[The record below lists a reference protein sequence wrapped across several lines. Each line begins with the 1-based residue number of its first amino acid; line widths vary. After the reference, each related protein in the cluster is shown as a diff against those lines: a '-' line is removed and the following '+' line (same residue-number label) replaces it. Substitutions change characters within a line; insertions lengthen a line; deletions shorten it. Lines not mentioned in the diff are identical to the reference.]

1 MAVVKYSKRPDRA
14 PTTWGRAYTEIPVTI
29 KTRFLPALLAAVLL
43 ALPLGGAQAQGMP
56 GGSASPGRNANATTL
71 DEPPPEGGWDA
82 LARLLEAAKP
92 GVDTRL
98 QPTPSQITD
107 HIERLITTGRNQEAL
122 AMIEKRL
129 AETRDPAPPGG
140 TDVQLEFQ
148 HARVLDALGREQEAL
163 DIYEDMTSRYPELP
177 EPWNNM
183 AVIYAKRG
191 EIDRAE
197 TALRNALRA
206 DPNYPAA
213 RANLA
218 DVQLAQAKR
227 SYGEAAKLGITGSGN
242 KARAVD
248 NLLKEPTRQ

>member
-1 MAVVKYSKRPDRA
+1 
-14 PTTWGRAYTEIPVTI
+14 VTI
-29 KTRFLPALLAAVLL
+29 QTRLLSAALVAALLSLPMSAAH
-43 ALPLGGAQAQGMP
+43 AQAMP
-56 GGSASPGRNANATTL
+56 GGSGGGPGRSANSTTL

-98 QPTPSQITD
+98 QPTASQITNR
-107 HIERLITTGRNQEAL
+107 IEQLINTGRYQEAL

-129 AETRDPAPPGG
+129 AETANPPPPGG

-148 HARVLDALGREQEAL
+148 HARVLAALGRTDEAL
-163 DIYEDMTSRYPELP
+163 DIYQDMTTRFPELP

-183 AVIYAKRG
+183 AVIYAARG
-191 EIDRAE
+191 EIDRAH
-197 TALRNALRA
+197 TALQNALRA
-206 DPNYPAA
+206 DPNYAAA

-218 DVQLAQAKR
+218 DVQLLQAKR
-227 SYGEAAKLGITGSGN
+227 SYGEAAKLGVSGSGN

-248 NLLKEPTRQ
+248 NLLKEPTPQ

>member
-1 MAVVKYSKRPDRA
+1 
-14 PTTWGRAYTEIPVTI
+14 VTI
-29 KTRFLPALLAAVLL
+29 QTRLLSAALAATLL
-43 ALPLGGAQAQGMP
+43 SLPMSAAHAQAMP
-56 GGSASPGRNANATTL
+56 GGGGGPGRGANSTTL

-98 QPTPSQITD
+98 QPTPSQITNR
-107 HIERLITTGRNQEAL
+107 IEQLINAGRNQDAL

-129 AETRDPAPPGG
+129 AETAHPPPPGG

-148 HARVLDALGREQEAL
+148 HARVLAALGRTDEAL
-163 DIYEDMTSRYPELP
+163 DIYQDMTTRFPELP

-183 AVIYAKRG
+183 AVIYASRG
-191 EIDRAE
+191 EIDRAQ
-197 TALRNALRA
+197 TALENALRA
-206 DPNYPAA
+206 DPNYAAA

-218 DVQLAQAKR
+218 DIQLLQAKR
-227 SYGEAAKLGITGSGN
+227 SYGEAAKLGVSGSGN

-248 NLLKEPTRQ
+248 NLLKEPTHK

>member
-1 MAVVKYSKRPDRA
+1 M
-14 PTTWGRAYTEIPVTI
+14 TI
-29 KTRFLPALLAAVLL
+29 KTRFLPALLAAALL
-43 ALPLGGAQAQGMP
+43 WLSPDSGHAQGMP
-56 GGSASPGRNANATTL
+56 GGGGTPGRNANATTL

-92 GVDTRL
+92 SVDTRL

-107 HIERLITTGRNQEAL
+107 RIEQLITAGRNDEAL
-122 AMIEKRL
+122 KMIEKRL
-129 AETRDPAPPGG
+129 AETANPPPPGG

-148 HARVLDALGREQEAL
+148 HARVLAAMGRDQEAL

-197 TALRNALRA
+197 TAVRNALRA
-206 DPNYPAA
+206 DPNYAAA

-218 DVQLAQAKR
+218 DIQLAQAKR
-227 SYGEAAKLGITGSGN
+227 SYGEAAKLGVTGSGN

-248 NLLKEPTRQ
+248 NLLKGPSKQ

>member
-1 MAVVKYSKRPDRA
+1 M
-14 PTTWGRAYTEIPVTI
+14 TI
-29 KTRFLPALLAAVLL
+29 KTRFLSALLAAAALL
-43 ALPLGGAQAQGMP
+43 SLPMGAAQAQGMP
-56 GGSASPGRNANATTL
+56 GGSAGASRNSSATTL

-82 LARLLEAAKP
+82 LARLLNAAKP
-92 GVDTRL
+92 SVDTRL

-107 HIERLITTGRNQEAL
+107 RIEQLITAGRNDQAL

-129 AETRDPAPPGG
+129 AETSNPPPPGG

-148 HARVLDALGREQEAL
+148 HARVLAALGRDQEAL
-163 DIYEDMTSRYPELP
+163 DIYEDMTSRFPELP

-197 TALRNALRA
+197 TTLRNALRA
-206 DPNYPAA
+206 DPNYAAA

-218 DVQLAQAKR
+218 DVQLLQAKR
-227 SYGEAAKLGITGSGN
+227 SYGEAAKLGVTGSGN

-248 NLLKEPTRQ
+248 NLLKEPTKQ

>member
-1 MAVVKYSKRPDRA
+1 M
-14 PTTWGRAYTEIPVTI
+14 TL
-29 KTRFLPALLAAVLL
+29 KTRFLPAVLAAVLL
-43 ALPLGGAQAQGMP
+43 SLSLDGAHAQGMP
-56 GGSASPGRNANATTL
+56 GGMSGPGRNANATTL

-98 QPTPSQITD
+98 QPTAKQITD
-107 HIERLITTGRNQEAL
+107 RIEQLINAGRNDEAL

-129 AETRDPAPPGG
+129 ADTRNPPPPGG
-140 TDVQLEFQ
+140 TDVQLQFQ
-148 HARVLDALGREQEAL
+148 HARVLAALGRNDEAL
-163 DIYEDMTSRYPELP
+163 DIYQDMTARFPELP

-183 AVIYAKRG
+183 AVIYAANG
-191 EIDRAE
+191 EVDRAE

-206 DPNYPAA
+206 DPNYAAA

-218 DVQLAQAKR
+218 DVQLLQAKR
-227 SYGEAAKLGITGSGN
+227 SYGQAEKLGVTGSGN

-248 NLLKEPTRQ
+248 NLLKDPTKQ

>member
-1 MAVVKYSKRPDRA
+1 M
-14 PTTWGRAYTEIPVTI
+14 TI
-29 KTRFLPALLAAVLL
+29 HTRILTGALAAVLL
-43 ALPLGGAQAQGMP
+43 WLPVGGAHAQAMP
-56 GGSASPGRNANATTL
+56 GGAAGPGRNANATKL

-82 LARLLEAAKP
+82 LARLLEAVKP

-98 QPTPSQITD
+98 DPTPAQISA
-107 HIERLITTGRNQEAL
+107 HIERLISEGRNKEAL
-122 AMIEKRL
+122 EMIEKRL
-129 AETRDPAPPGG
+129 ADTRNPPPPGG

-148 HARVLDALGREQEAL
+148 HARALAALGREQEAL
-163 DIYEDMTSRYPELP
+163 DIYQDMTTRFPELP

-183 AVIYAKRG
+183 AVIFASRG

-206 DPNYPAA
+206 DPNYAVA

-218 DVQLAQAKR
+218 DVQLLQAKR
-227 SYGEAAKLGITGSGN
+227 SYGEAAKLGVTGSGT

-248 NLLKEPTRQ
+248 NLLKEPTQR

>member
-1 MAVVKYSKRPDRA
+1 M
-14 PTTWGRAYTEIPVTI
+14 TI
-29 KTRFLPALLAAVLL
+29 KTRLLPALLATVLL
-43 ALPLGGAQAQGMP
+43 WLPISAAQAQGMP
-56 GGSASPGRNANATTL
+56 GGMSGPGRNSNATTL

-107 HIERLITTGRNQEAL
+107 KIEQLITAGRNEQAL

-129 AETRDPAPPGG
+129 ADTANPPPPGG

-148 HARVLDALGREQEAL
+148 HARVLAALGREQEAL
-163 DIYEDMTSRYPELP
+163 DIYEHMTSRYPELP

-197 TALRNALRA
+197 TALRSALVA
-206 DPNYPAA
+206 DPNYAAA
-213 RANLA
+213 RANMA
-218 DVQLAQAKR
+218 DVQLLQAKR
-227 SYGEAAKLGITGSGN
+227 SYGEAAKLGVTGSGN

-248 NLLKEPTRQ
+248 NLLKEPTKQ

>member
-1 MAVVKYSKRPDRA
+1 
-14 PTTWGRAYTEIPVTI
+14 VTI
-29 KTRFLPALLAAVLL
+29 KTRLLPAVLAAVLL
-43 ALPLGGAQAQGMP
+43 SLPLGATHAQGMP
-56 GGSASPGRNANATTL
+56 GGSAGPGRNANATTL
-71 DEPPPEGGWDA
+71 DEPPREGGWDA

-98 QPTPSQITD
+98 QPTPSQITTR
-107 HIERLITTGRNQEAL
+107 IEQLITAGRNDDAL

-129 AETRDPAPPGG
+129 AETSNPPPGG

-148 HARVLDALGREQEAL
+148 HARVLAALGRNDEAL
-163 DIYEDMTSRYPELP
+163 DIYQDMTSRFPELP

-183 AVIYAKRG
+183 AVIYAARG

-206 DPNYPAA
+206 DADYAAA

-218 DVQLAQAKR
+218 DIQLLQAKR
-227 SYGEAAKLGITGSGN
+227 SYGEAAKLGVSGSGN

-248 NLLKEPTRQ
+248 NLLKEPTKQ

>member
-1 MAVVKYSKRPDRA
+1 MPRGGQALP
-14 PTTWGRAYTEIPVTI
+14 EIPVTI
-29 KTRFLPALLAAVLL
+29 HIRFLPAALAAALL
-43 ALPLGGAQAQGMP
+43 ALAMGAAHAQSMP
-56 GGSASPGRNANATTL
+56 GGAAGAARNANATTL
-71 DEPPPEGGWDA
+71 DNPPPEGGWDA
-82 LARLLEAAKP
+82 LANLLEAAKP

-107 HIERLITTGRNQEAL
+107 RIEQLITAGRDKDAL

-129 AETRDPAPPGG
+129 AETSNPPPPGG

-148 HARVLDALGREQEAL
+148 HARVLAALGRTQEAL
-163 DIYEDMTSRYPELP
+163 DIYQDMTSRFPELP

-183 AVIYAKRG
+183 AVLYAGRG

-206 DPNYPAA
+206 DPDYAAA

-218 DVQLAQAKR
+218 DVQLLQARR
-227 SYGEAAKLGITGSGN
+227 SYGEAAKLGVSGSGS

-248 NLLKEPTRQ
+248 NLLKEPSKQ

>member
-1 MAVVKYSKRPDRA
+1 
-14 PTTWGRAYTEIPVTI
+14 VTI
-29 KTRFLPALLAAVLL
+29 QTRLLSAALAATLL
-43 ALPLGGAQAQGMP
+43 SLPMSAAHAQAMP
-56 GGSASPGRNANATTL
+56 GGGGGPGRGANSTTL

-98 QPTPSQITD
+98 QPTPSQITNR
-107 HIERLITTGRNQEAL
+107 IEQLINAGRNQDAL

-129 AETRDPAPPGG
+129 AETADPPPPGG

-148 HARVLDALGREQEAL
+148 HARVLAALGRADEAL
-163 DIYEDMTSRYPELP
+163 DIYQDMTTRFPELP

-183 AVIYAKRG
+183 AVIYASRG
-191 EIDRAE
+191 EIDRAQ
-197 TALRNALRA
+197 TALENALRA
-206 DPNYPAA
+206 DPNYAAA

-218 DVQLAQAKR
+218 DIQLLQAKR
-227 SYGEAAKLGITGSGN
+227 SYGEAAKLGVSGSGN

-248 NLLKEPTRQ
+248 NLLKEPTHK

>member
-1 MAVVKYSKRPDRA
+1 M
-14 PTTWGRAYTEIPVTI
+14 TI
-29 KTRFLPALLAAVLL
+29 KTRFLPALLAAALL
-43 ALPLGGAQAQGMP
+43 WLNIDAAQAQGMP
-56 GGSASPGRNANATTL
+56 GGTGSPGRNSSATTL
-71 DEPPPEGGWDA
+71 DEPAPEGGWDA

-107 HIERLITTGRNQEAL
+107 RIEQLINAGRNDEAL
-122 AMIEKRL
+122 TMIEKRL
-129 AETRDPAPPGG
+129 AETANPPPPGG

-148 HARVLDALGREQEAL
+148 HARVLANLGREQEAL
-163 DIYEDMTSRYPELP
+163 DIYEDMTSRFPELP

-197 TALRNALRA
+197 TALRAALRA
-206 DPNYPAA
+206 DPNYAAA

-218 DVQLAQAKR
+218 DVQLLQAGR
-227 SYGEAAKLGITGSGN
+227 SYGEAAKLGVTGSGN

-248 NLLKEPTRQ
+248 NLLKEPNKQ